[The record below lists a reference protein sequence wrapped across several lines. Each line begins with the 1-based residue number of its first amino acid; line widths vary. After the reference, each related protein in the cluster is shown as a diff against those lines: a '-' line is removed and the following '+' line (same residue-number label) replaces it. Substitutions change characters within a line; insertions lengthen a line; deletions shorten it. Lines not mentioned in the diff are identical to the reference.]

1 MLKVRIGSYTGKCIM
16 CRGNLTYDPDTG
28 ERVCSS
34 CGIVDEAVGS
44 NDLAENS
51 GSSSFEDGINRGKP
65 STSMSYEIDLP
76 TVIDYKDVDARGN
89 GIRQSYDLQRL
100 RQLNDFTISR
110 DSRRRSLSKAIAI
123 IKQAAELL
131 DLGESVAEVAFEIYR
146 KSNAKGNTR
155 RKAITGMA
163 LASVYVAC
171 IQLGIARSTREI
183 EESMRRISTKN
194 VHRYF
199 NLLLNQHNMRY
210 TMQDSTTFVPRI
222 AAKAGLSAKTE
233 RKAIEILT
241 RVKDDPLLASKKPV
255 SLAASAVYVAAEYSG
270 EPITQLRIASA
281 SEVTPVTIRKRSLQI
296 IRILSQAENQM
307 SVADQVVTGTE
318 TLTLGEPLVAA

>member
-34 CGIVDEAVGS
+34 CGIVNEALGS

-51 GSSSFEDGINRGKP
+51 GSSSFEDGMNRSKP

-76 TVIDYKDVDARGN
+76 TVIDYKDVDARGK
-89 GIRQSYDLQRL
+89 GIKQSYDLQRL

-131 DLGESVAEVAFEIYR
+131 DLGEGVAEVAFEIYR

-171 IQLGIARSTREI
+171 KQLGIARSTREI
-183 EESMRRISTKN
+183 EESMRKISTKS

-241 RVKDDPLLASKKPV
+241 RVKNDPSLASKKPV
-255 SLAASAVYVAAEYSG
+255 SLAASAVYVAAEYCG

-296 IRILSQAENQM
+296 IRILSQAEDQM
-307 SVADQVVTGTE
+307 PVADRVATGTE